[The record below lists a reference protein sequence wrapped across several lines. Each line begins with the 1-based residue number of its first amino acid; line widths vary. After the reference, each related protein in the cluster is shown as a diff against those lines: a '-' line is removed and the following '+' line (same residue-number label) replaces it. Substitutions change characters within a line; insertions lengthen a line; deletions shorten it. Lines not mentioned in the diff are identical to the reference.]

1 MIEQFY
7 ARFFKDNSHC
17 KKSNYLNSFDNQLD
31 GQSKEAS
38 EFYSRNTYGFK
49 KLM

>member
-7 ARFFKDNSHC
+7 ARFLKDNSHC

-31 GQSKEAS
+31 EQFKKAS
-38 EFYSRNTYGFK
+38 EFCSRNTYIFYK
-49 KLM
+49 TM